1 MKRRKE
7 SNIHNTQ
14 IVNIFYLFILYIHI
28 DLYILF
34 HNFVHII
41 YFTFFDQY
49 QYFISISHIYIY
61 ICIIYICNNIT
72 IKLYKSFY
80 IKYFYKHI
88 FI

>member
-61 ICIIYICNNIT
+61 A
-72 IKLYKSFY
+72 
-80 IKYFYKHI
+80 
-88 FI
+88 